1 MYFSLAGAHSNLP
14 GLPKCPVIVMC
25 IGGGGG
31 GGGGRGEYV
40 CLTWLGN
47 ALKETLQ
54 SLGRY
59 EVCPDLRV
67 GIKFTNKY

>member
-1 MYFSLAGAHSNLP
+1 MYFSLAGTHSNLP
-14 GLPKCPVIVMC
+14 GLLKCPVLC
-25 IGGGGG
+25 IGG
-31 GGGGRGEYV
+31 GGGGRGEYM

>member
-1 MYFSLAGAHSNLP
+1 
-14 GLPKCPVIVMC
+14 MC